1 MTYGV
6 ARAATAPELALYR
19 TPGKKGKLRAAI
31 YQPYTIYTARV
42 NQTFSTTDS
51 ILSVV
56 FDTGSGTL
64 ANVKADMTLLVGSS
78 AGAHDKGIC
87 RIRSTDATHFYI
99 GETSDINWANDLYL
113 TVIDAFEPWA
123 KHVLISSGVTYM
135 DGSVAYTNQHS
146 APDPVVIMG
155 SNRIL
160 ELTGASV
167 SSSWMAALSY
177 LIDGSSISSYAWTCA
192 TASSSSGTTTATP
205 TFAFNTVG
213 WHLVYCTV
221 TAANGKTFFG
231 VRYVYVYD
239 QAHLPPS
246 AAFPSAPRQDA
257 ESGGWEFELVLFDN
271 AGLDTVRERA
281 LVIVFG
287 EDHFGD
293 TQQSIGPVDGA
304 ENILVE
310 GWIARESI
318 RWHPAQGQV
327 SFTAYTAQYWLSQ
340 IPAFPDGVE
349 FTSGTPTAWTEFQN
363 LTVDKGLWHFLH
375 WRTTITRIMDVFLTG
390 DTKYM
395 KEVSSLASNLWEQIR
410 EMAWSQIYARAG
422 CNAWNQLF
430 IQVHPQLTPLA
441 SRTWATVLTITKA
454 DWRDE
459 IDFERI
465 TQSEAAVVS
474 LSGIAVNASG
484 VGAPYFA
491 LSPGHA
497 YPHYGTIDIQDRLL
511 VESQAQTN
519 ALAGLYRGWRNN
531 PYPEIRIS
539 FAADI
544 RLIDCFPRSK
554 CALTIAAGDTPRGI
568 SYSGNLIPTAVTIV
582 TDPKTGSLHREVTF
596 EAETFQDLAV
606 NGDIPGSRADVS
618 IPPPPSLPSLP
629 ATLPVII
636 PGTIEP
642 TAGGPKTV
650 VVHDTTLGFLYATD
664 FNTGSPHWI
673 FFNAGLTTAQKQTVD
688 FFFQTPNGACYC
700 GKRYIQTGSFIAR
713 APFLGG
719 TWSMVF
725 DESNLSDPGSPGTWW
740 GVLGAGYNPL
750 LPETVGIVLYKAS
763 DTTPFFY
770 IGGNTT
776 WTKGAAL
783 SVSGYARIWG
793 ISYGLGKWLA
803 TSTGNQVNGKFRVV
817 NSDGMSIFS
826 SPTVSTYESEL
837 HIRASSTGK
846 TFHKG
851 DTGHFEIGADNFS
864 TYTTVLDTNIGFAV
878 DGTYII
884 YFATDP
890 IGQYC
895 MTRYG
900 GGARGRS
907 SDGGS
912 TWGTIANLPL
922 QTNYYFA
929 YAGGA
934 GIASRWLAAGGTE
947 IYYSDNFGDTWVE
960 RRGNLLTLIPV
971 PVLDMVKVLGY

>member
-19 TPGKKGKLRAAI
+19 TPGKKGKIRAAI
-31 YQPYTIYTARV
+31 YQPHTIYTARV

-99 GETSDINWANDLYL
+99 GETSDIDWADNLYL

-155 SNRIL
+155 SNRVL

-177 LIDGSSISSYAWTCA
+177 LIDGSSTSSYAWTCA

-205 TFAFNTVG
+205 TFAFNTFG

-246 AAFPSAPRQDA
+246 ASFLSDPRQDA

-281 LVIVFG
+281 LVIVFS

-349 FTSGTPTAWTEFQN
+349 FISGTPAAWTEFQN

-390 DTKYM
+390 DTKYT

-430 IQVHPQLTPLA
+430 IQVHPQLMPLA

-454 DWRDE
+454 DWQDE

-465 TQSEAAVVS
+465 TQPEVAVVS
-474 LSGIAVNASG
+474 LSGVAVNASG
-484 VGAPYFA
+484 VGTSYFA

-497 YPHYGTIDIQDRLL
+497 YPHYGTIEIQDRLL

-519 ALAGLYRGWRNN
+519 ALAGLYRGWHNN
-531 PYPEIRIS
+531 PYPEMRIS

-544 RLIDCFPRSK
+544 RLISCFPRSK
-554 CALTIAAGDTPRGI
+554 CALTISAGDTPRGI

-582 TDPKTGSLHREVTF
+582 TDPKTGSLHREVSF

-606 NGDIPGSRADVS
+606 NGDIPGSRADIS
-618 IPPPPSLPSLP
+618 IPPPPPLPHLP
-629 ATLPVII
+629 ATLPVIL
-636 PGTIEP
+636 PGTVEP
-642 TAGGPKTV
+642 TTGGPRTV
-650 VVHDTTLGFLYATD
+650 VIHDATNGLLYTTD
-664 FNTGSPHWI
+664 FNLGAGAHWI
-673 FFNAGLTTAQKQTVD
+673 FFNAGLTVNQRQRVNL
-688 FFFQTPNGACYC
+688 FFTTPSGVCYC
-700 GKRYIQTGSFIAR
+700 GYISLVDNGPFFAR
-713 APFLGG
+713 APYAGG
-719 TWSMVF
+719 TWTILY
-725 DESNLSDPGSPGTWW
+725 DQSNLQDIPGAWF
-740 GVLGAGYNPL
+740 GVRGAGCNPF
-750 LPETVGIVLYKAS
+750 LPDRVGLALYKSS
-763 DTTPFFY
+763 DGGPYFYLGDNGVFTKKVAISSAATPWEFR
-770 IGGNTT
+770 
-776 WTKGAAL
+776 L
-783 SVSGYARIWG
+783 SF
-793 ISYGLGKWLA
+793 GLNKWLA
-803 TSTGNQVNGKFRVV
+803 S
-817 NSDGMSIFS
+817 SDGAQ
-826 SPTVSTYESEL
+826 PTGRCRIISADGVTVESVINL
-837 HIRASSTGK
+837 TGTGTNGVHHVRASTSGR
-846 TFHKG
+846 TFHERSSAGLFIGENNLATWTELTTTGMFVG
-851 DTGHFEIGADNFS
+851 DMFAADP
-864 TYTTVLDTNIGFAV
+864 T
-878 DGTYII
+878 
-884 YFATDP
+884 
-890 IGQYC
+890 GQYC
-895 MTRYG
+895 MTYG
-900 GGARGRS
+900 TTARARS
-907 SDGGS
+907 SDGGF
-912 TWGTIANLPL
+912 TWGLMGNLPY
-922 QTNYYFA
+922 QGNYRWA
-929 YAGGA
+929 YAGGI
-934 GIASRWLAAGGTE
+934 GIASRWLAAGGVE
-947 IYYSDNFGDTWVE
+947 IYYSENFGDSWVH
-960 RRGNLLTLIPV
+960 RVGNLYGLIPV
-971 PVLDMVKVLGY
+971 PNLNMVRVLEY